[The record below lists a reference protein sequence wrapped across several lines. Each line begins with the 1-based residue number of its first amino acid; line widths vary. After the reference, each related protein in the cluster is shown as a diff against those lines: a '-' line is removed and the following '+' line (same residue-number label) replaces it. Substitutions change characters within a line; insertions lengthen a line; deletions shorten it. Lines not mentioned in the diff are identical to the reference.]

1 MVGPLH
7 LQYIVFRSSSGA
19 GGKLDLIGSHMLC
32 SIDHPQS
39 FASILSV
46 SPIHCF
52 TWWNTRKIWKCAALD
67 VGSKNDAINYRGIT
81 VLPVISKIVKAVIR
95 DRIQPLIHNMQN
107 PMQRGFM
114 KGSSLMNAALPV
126 EEAYRILTDE
136 KQNWHLV
143 LLDAKAAFDK
153 VMHSHLFRRNSR
165 EFRTKR
171 GLLLKACTT
180 MRKAA

>member
-1 MVGPLH
+1 MQTCCYMYSLGIQCKWLNIPDHAFYSYSVLNRSLSYICNISFLEVH
-7 LQYIVFRSSSGA
+7 LERVQ
-19 GGKLDLIGSHMLC
+19 LDLIGTRMLC

-39 FASILSV
+39 FASILSA

-52 TWWNTRKIWKCAALD
+52 TWWNTRKIWKCAAFD

-107 PMQRGFM
+107 PTQRGFT

-126 EEAYRILTDE
+126 EEAIFIFFYTQSVIL
-136 KQNWHLV
+136 KSL
-143 LLDAKAAFDK
+143 
-153 VMHSHLFRRNSR
+153 
-165 EFRTKR
+165 
-171 GLLLKACTT
+171 
-180 MRKAA
+180 